1 MAPSALEWR
10 GPDGGLIRT
19 IPQRMYDLRSFSLSP
34 DGRRL
39 AVRAITEIGAVGSLW
54 VYDLET
60 GVPSLVSDVTFPEST
75 WSPDGRRLAFTTSDG
90 TLQVATPGA
99 AAVPSVLVKGLSGS
113 RSIPTW
119 TPDGRRIA
127 FSYTRTGRPTEVV
140 EVDALGGGSEK
151 VLGVIDRAGS
161 LSLSPNGR
169 WLAYQAGDAVGVTD
183 YPGLTAR
190 DTLSNEGSAVPQWS
204 RDGKE
209 VWFVRGRDL
218 VAAEVSEAGG
228 RIISKPVRRLWTAP
242 AGTELYSQIGSRGF
256 GTIDGKHFLVR
267 EPIRPSDWRITIIQ
281 NLPALLEGTRGNR

>member
-1 MAPSALEWR
+1 
-10 GPDGGLIRT
+10 
-19 IPQRMYDLRSFSLSP
+19 
-34 DGRRL
+34 
-39 AVRAITEIGAVGSLW
+39 
-54 VYDLET
+54 
-60 GVPSLVSDVTFPEST
+60 VSDVIFPESA

-99 AAVPSVLVKGLSGS
+99 AAVPSVLVKGLSSG

-119 TPDGRRIA
+119 TPDGRRIV
-127 FSYTRTGRPTEVV
+127 FSSTRTGRPTEVV
-140 EVDALGGGSEK
+140 EVDAVGGGSEK

-183 YPGLTAR
+183 YPALAVR
-190 DTLSNEGSAVPQWS
+190 ETLSSEGSAVPQWS

-242 AGTELYSQIGSRGF
+242 EGAELYSQIGSRAF
-256 GTIDGKHFLVR
+256 GTIDGKHVLVR
-267 EPIRPSDWRITIIQ
+267 EVFRPSDWRITIIQ
-281 NLPALLEGTRGNR
+281 NLPALLEGTRANRSSGRQ